1 MYEKNNLRE
10 LHDWAMNGHSCWV
23 DFLGVA
29 HNDYENEPINFE
41 SYGYIEMELLG
52 KCLGIFS
59 NNGYDEVT
67 RLIDEVLEEIKE
79 EETETV

>member
-1 MYEKNNLRE
+1 MYEKNNLRD
-10 LHDWAMNGHSCWV
+10 LHDWALNGHSCWE
-23 DFLGVA
+23 DFLGIA
-29 HNDYENEPINFE
+29 HNDYENEPVDFE
-41 SYGYIEMELLG
+41 NYGYIEMELFG
-52 KCLGIFS
+52 KCLSIFQ

>member
-29 HNDYENEPINFE
+29 HNDY
-41 SYGYIEMELLG
+41 
-52 KCLGIFS
+52 
-59 NNGYDEVT
+59 
-67 RLIDEVLEEIKE
+67 
-79 EETETV
+79 